1 MPSTCM
7 QSPVGPITITSEN
20 GAIISIEFKA
30 SKKND
35 ETPELSMAKEQ
46 LEAYFD
52 GKLQNFS
59 LKLNPKGTPFQQ
71 KVWKALESIPYGQC
85 VSYKTIAEKIKRSTA
100 IRAVGGAN
108 SKNPLPILI
117 PCHRVIGASGK
128 LVGYSGG
135 MDKKIALLKIEGY
148 DRSSKSI

>member
-1 MPSTCM
+1 LPALCI
-7 QSPVGPITITSEN
+7 QSPLGPLTIKSQD
-20 GAIISIEFKA
+20 GAIVSLDFKSSKA
-30 SKKND
+30 SDNAL
-35 ETPELSMAKEQ
+35 ELIQAKEQ

-59 LKLNPKGTPFQQ
+59 LRLNPKGTTFQQ

-85 VSYKTIAEKIKRSTA
+85 VSYKTIAQKIKRPNA
-100 IRAVGGAN
+100 MRAVGGAN

-148 DRSSKSI
+148 ERSSKSI